1 MKKNLFFTVVVLLSV
16 AMFSACSGEES
27 VLMASIPE
35 APAEK
40 PEVPEE
46 DEEFINWEFSFST
59 IVEKKTTLSEDGVV
73 DFHLVINDKYEAE
86 YMGQTH
92 YKDSVR
98 TYDFSNVMPA
108 EWRNISL
115 AMSKGYKLY
124 QKEFTNHTKQLKRNS
139 YETSNDSTVVE
150 GGWTIT
156 RTSGEFHFNII
167 SETNPEDAFD
177 PTGSC
182 NSFSGFFTDEHL
194 GEIQMDPVNITM
206 KFNGFSIKH
215 HKDSTYR
222 YDEESGRWID
232 RPWENGENV
241 QSGVSA
247 KENGKEYLRYPIICT
262 VKFSCPEFNVDKKM
276 YSEYDYWVEYNE
288 EEWILEGN
296 AVLR

>member
-1 MKKNLFFTVVVLLSV
+1 
-16 AMFSACSGEES
+16 MFSACSGEES
-27 VLMASIPE
+27 VLMASLPE
-35 APAEK
+35 TPAEK
-40 PEVPEE
+40 PEIPEE
-46 DEEFINWEFSFST
+46 DEDYIDWKFSFST

-156 RTSGEFHFNII
+156 RTSGEFHFNVI
-167 SETNPEDAFD
+167 SESNPEDAFD
-177 PTGSC
+177 PMGSC

-206 KFNGFSIKH
+206 
-215 HKDSTYR
+215 
-222 YDEESGRWID
+222 
-232 RPWENGENV
+232 
-241 QSGVSA
+241 
-247 KENGKEYLRYPIICT
+247 
-262 VKFSCPEFNVDKKM
+262 
-276 YSEYDYWVEYNE
+276 
-288 EEWILEGN
+288 
-296 AVLR
+296 

>member
-1 MKKNLFFTVVVLLSV
+1 MKNLFSFVVILSSV
-16 AMFSACSGEES
+16 IFFSACDGEES
-27 VLMASIPE
+27 VLLASMPE
-35 APAEK
+35 TPAEK
-40 PEVPEE
+40 PEVPKE
-46 DEEFINWEFSFST
+46 DEEFIKWEYSHST
-59 IVEKKTTLSEDGVV
+59 VVKNETTLSEDGVV
-73 DFHLVINDKYEAE
+73 DFNVEIKDIYTAV
-86 YMGQTH
+86 YMGEEVS
-92 YKDSVR
+92 KDTVR
-98 TYDFSNVMPA
+98 AYNFSEVAPA

-139 YETSNDSTVVE
+139 YESSNDTTIVE

-156 RTSGEFHFNII
+156 RTSGEFHFNIV
-167 SETNPEDAFD
+167 SETNAEDTMD

-182 NSFSGFFTDEHL
+182 NSFSGFFTDEKL
-194 GEIQMDPVNITM
+194 GEIALKPVVLTM

-215 HKDSTYR
+215 HKDNSYR
-222 YDEESGRWID
+222 YDSETGLWLD
-232 RPWENGENV
+232 RPWDNGENV

-276 YSEYDYWVEYNE
+276 NSEYDYWVEYNE
-288 EEWILEGN
+288 EEWLEEGN